1 MSRYRLHPRPA
12 ALPLRAMKFLIAGLG
27 NPGPKY
33 EDTRHNIG
41 FRVVEQLSDDWQQ
54 ESHGQLARIRHRGK
68 QVILLKPDTFMNL
81 SGKAVR
87 YWLQAENI
95 PKEQLLVVMDDLH
108 LDFGRIRLRGKGSD
122 AGHNGLKD
130 IDRLTGGNNYARLRL
145 GIGSDFHPGQQAD
158 YVLSE
163 WNSEEWEALPEFLD
177 TAAQAALSFCG
188 HGLQNTMN
196 AFNR

>member
-1 MSRYRLHPRPA
+1 
-12 ALPLRAMKFLIAGLG
+12 MKFLIAGLG

-33 EDTRHNIG
+33 EGTRHNIG
-41 FRVVEQLSDDWQQ
+41 YRVLDRLADDWSAD
-54 ESHGQLARIRHRGK
+54 SHGQLARIKHRGK
-68 QVILLKPDTFMNL
+68 QLILLKPGTFMNL

-87 YWLQAENI
+87 YWLRAENI
-95 PKEQLLVVMDDLH
+95 PKERLLVVVDDLH

-122 AGHNGLKD
+122 AGHNGLKS
-130 IDRLTGGNNYARLRL
+130 IDQLTGGNHYARLRL

-158 YVLSE
+158 YVLSQWTPAE
-163 WNSEEWEALPEFLD
+163 RDGLPELLD
-177 TAAQAALSFCG
+177 TAARATLSFCA

>member
-1 MSRYRLHPRPA
+1 
-12 ALPLRAMKFLIAGLG
+12 MKYLIAGLG

-33 EDTRHNIG
+33 ADTRHNVG
-41 FRVVEQLSDDWQQ
+41 FRVVEQLTGDWQ
-54 ESHGQLARIRHRGK
+54 SGTHGDIARIKHRGK
-68 QVILLKPDTFMNL
+68 QITLLRPNTYMNL

-87 YWLQAENI
+87 YWLRAENV
-95 PKEQLLVVMDDLH
+95 PKENLLVVMDDLH
-108 LDFGRIRLRGKGSD
+108 LDFGRLRLRGKGSD

-130 IDRLTGGNNYARLRL
+130 IDRLTGGNDYARLRV

-163 WNSEEWEALPEFLD
+163 WSADERIDLPELLK
-177 TAAQAALSFCG
+177 TASDACLSFCG
-188 HGLQNTMN
+188 HGLANTMS